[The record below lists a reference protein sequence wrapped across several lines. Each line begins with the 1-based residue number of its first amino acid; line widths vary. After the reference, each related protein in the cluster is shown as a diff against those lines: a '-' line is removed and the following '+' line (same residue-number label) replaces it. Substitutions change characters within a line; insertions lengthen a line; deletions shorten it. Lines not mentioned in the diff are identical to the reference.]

1 MSRQPWGIKP
11 SEVKRAVNAVLQTG
25 LSIKE
30 VKFGKAG
37 VFSVVPGKPAEAT
50 ADADNEWDEVIDHD
64 EASA

>member
-30 VKFGKAG
+30 VKFGKDG
-37 VFSVVPGKPAEAT
+37 VFSVVPGKPAEAI
-50 ADADNEWDEVIDHD
+50 ANEATSPEDLKDLL
-64 EASA
+64 